1 MGVEEALSTESSL
14 LLFGRW
20 MWRSR
25 MAGPPG
31 IFSTA
36 TLSAGDVDHGG
47 GESLDEWDGDVG
59 HCQ

>member
-31 IFSTA
+31 IFQRQR
-36 TLSAGDVDHGG
+36 SAGDVDDGG
-47 GESLDEWDGDVG
+47 GGVVG
-59 HCQ
+59 